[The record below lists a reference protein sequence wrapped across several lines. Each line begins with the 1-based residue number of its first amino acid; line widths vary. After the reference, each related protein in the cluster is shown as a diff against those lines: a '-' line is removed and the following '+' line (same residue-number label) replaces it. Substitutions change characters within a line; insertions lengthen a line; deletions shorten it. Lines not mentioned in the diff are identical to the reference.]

1 MPEFAALLTRSASA
15 GRRFTELFKGSRA
28 LLRSGVVSYIHPA
41 ENVKYVRATS
51 RYGALVATCQ
61 HAARSTPARSAL
73 IDDHGVLTFAEL
85 DRQSN
90 ALARGLHADGVRAS
104 DAVAVLARDLRGI
117 VLAMLAAGKL
127 GIHLLRVDST
137 IKAGELDEF
146 CTAAGVHALLHD
158 AEFTG
163 LAATLSDRV
172 PRYLTWSDEESLEPF
187 RPTLRALIGAHSQA
201 PLRSLAR
208 VGTLLGSS
216 AATSSEV
223 PRERQ
228 SALASAQFLDRIPLH
243 AGQIIVLAGDWDH
256 STTLAL
262 LSLAFALGS
271 TVVSQQWFDAE
282 RTVRFV
288 EMHRADVLAATPEA
302 LREILDLGAERVRKY
317 DHSSL
322 SVIIG
327 TGAPLTEDL
336 CRRAEEVF
344 GPVLHTVYSPTPG
357 AVAAVATPDELRLA
371 PGTVGRSPFTCRVAL
386 FTADGERIAAPH
398 TPGRVFVAYAQGIEG
413 RQPEHAAGMIATAD
427 TGHFDESGLYF
438 IDRNGG

>member
-15 GRRFTELFKGSRA
+15 GRRFSELFKGSRA

-73 IDDHGVLTFAEL
+73 IDGHGVLTFAEL

-104 DAVAVLARDLRGI
+104 DAVAVLGRDLRGI

-127 GIHLLRVDST
+127 GIHLLRVEST

-146 CTAAGVHALLHD
+146 CSAADVRALLHD
-158 AEFTG
+158 AEFAG
-163 LAATLSDRV
+163 LAASLSGRV
-172 PRYLTWSDEESLEPF
+172 PQYLTWSDEESLEPF

-201 PLRSLAR
+201 PLRSLAQ
-208 VGTLLGSS
+208 VGALLNS
-216 AATSSEV
+216 AATSSEL

-228 SALASAQFLDRIPLH
+228 SALASAQFLDRIPLR
-243 AGQIIVLAGDWDH
+243 AGQIIVLAGAWDH

-302 LREILDLGAERVRKY
+302 LREILDLDAERMRKHDY
-317 DHSSL
+317 SSL

-357 AVAAVATPDELRLA
+357 AVAAVATPDELRSA
-371 PGTVGRSPFTCRVAL
+371 PGTVGRSPFTCRIAL
-386 FTADGERIAAPH
+386 FGADGERIAAPH
-398 TPGRVFVAYAQGIEG
+398 TPGRVFVSYAQSVEG
-413 RQPEHAAGMIATAD
+413 RQPDHTAGTIATAD

-438 IDRNGG
+438 IDRDGD